1 MKRWKWLSKPMTWWM
16 AGLAGL
22 FSLLYVGVSHAQQA
36 QGERYITMSEKIGAI
51 VVLYQAFDV
60 WIYVFQGIL
69 LFMGI
74 GYTIFYLNK
83 FRKPEFVQQLR
94 ARTEK
99 MEIEGNLHGAIDFEI
114 ESQMNKFMIVEMM
127 ISAAPI
133 AGLLGTVVGL
143 VQVFDQQT
151 KVDHVTMQAIAGG
164 MYVAMVT
171 TVCGLIVAIFG
182 VVGRHFL
189 MTRLAE
195 IRETLAGVK

>member
-1 MKRWKWLSKPMTWWM
+1 MKRWTWVSKPLTWWM
-16 AGLAGL
+16 AGLAAL

-74 GYTIFYLNK
+74 GYTIFYLIK
-83 FRKPEFVQQLR
+83 FRKPEFVSELKH
-94 ARTEK
+94 RTERL
-99 MEIEGNLHGAIDFEI
+99 ETEGNLHGAIDFEI

-171 TVCGLIVAIFG
+171 TVCGLIVAIVG

>member
-1 MKRWKWLSKPMTWWM
+1 MKRWTWLTRPMTWWM
-16 AGLAGL
+16 AALAGL
-22 FSLLYVGVSHAQQA
+22 LSVLYVGVSYAQTG
-36 QGERYITMSEKIGAI
+36 QGVRYVTMSEKIGAI

-74 GYTIFYLNK
+74 GYTVFYWLK
-83 FRKPEFVQQLR
+83 FRRPEFMREMKVR
-94 ARTEK
+94 IEK
-99 MEIEGNLHGAIDFEI
+99 MEVEGNLHGAIDFEI
-114 ESQMNKFMIVEMM
+114 ESQMNKFMIVDMM

-182 VVGRHFL
+182 VVGRHLL
-189 MTRLAE
+189 MAQLAE
-195 IRETLAGVK
+195 IRESLAGVK